1 MKRFFALLCGLMF
14 CFVFT
19 TVNSM
24 ASTQNKDVGITCVN
38 QVFTPET
45 FSVTIPF
52 EKQSEVQ
59 QIYTGGYDTGIGLVN
74 SKSYIYIQTLASN
87 EQYFIGV
94 YRHGVGKINKL
105 YSVSSSNLLCE
116 NNNRNA
122 FFWRSSNSNRP

>member
-74 SKSYIYIQTLASN
+74 SKSYIYTQNLASN
-87 EQYFIGV
+87 EQYFIRV
-94 YRHGVGKINKL
+94 HRHGIGKTYN
-105 YSVSSSNLLCE
+105 SNVTTIKKYTAKWH
-116 NNNRNA
+116 N
-122 FFWRSSNSNRP
+122 SIYSNSQ

>member
-19 TVNSM
+19 TVNSI

-45 FSVTIPF
+45 FNTTIPF
-52 EKQSEVQ
+52 EKQSDVQ
-59 QIYTGGYDTGIGLVN
+59 QIYAGGYDTGIGLLN
-74 SKSYIYIQTLASN
+74 SKSYIYTQNLASN
-87 EQYFIGV
+87 EQYFIRV
-94 YRHGVGKINKL
+94 HRHGIGKTNNL

-116 NNNRNA
+116 NNNLNA
-122 FFWRSSNSNRP
+122 VFWRSSNSNS